1 MSLYELLRLAFSR
14 LRTSRLRAALTMLGV
29 IIGVASV
36 VALVGVGQ
44 GTTSNITNRLS
55 SLGTN
60 LLTVSP
66 TGGGASS
73 GTLTLED
80 SDAIGKLTSVAGVA
94 PEVSTS
100 LLVKAGTKSTTT
112 TIVGTTPAYPTV
124 RAYDVWQGTFLT
136 DVSVDR
142 DLRVAVLGATT
153 ATDLGLGA
161 ADVGTD
167 ISIGGIPFRVIGIL
181 QAKGGSGFQDPDDQV
196 MVPVGAVQKYF
207 VGGDTVRT
215 IGVSVA
221 QADQMTATTA
231 ELTALLR
238 DRHDLAASDDADFSV
253 FNQTQLLAAASSITA
268 TLTLLLGGIAS
279 ISLVV
284 GGIGIMNIM
293 LVSVRERTREIG
305 IRKAIGARGRD
316 ILAQF
321 LVEALTLSLLGG
333 LIGIAVGLGRLG
345 RDRSAGRL
353 GLLIQPGHRRGG
365 RPLQSRGRDRV
376 RRLAGTAGRSS
387 RPHQRTALR
396 ITKEIPSCPTI
407 PPSPRRSSR
416 SPGRRP
422 ATPADA
428 AHDPA
433 PAVRSSPC
441 DPRSRRRVARR
452 PAGGS
457 TSSLAWPPR
466 SPSVASRSPS
476 GGARPRSQR
485 AGSARASAT
494 AVATSRAAA
503 SIRTRRLRRVVA
515 VSARASSGR
524 AAWPSRAP
532 SSRSPATP

>member
-1 MSLYELLRLAFSR
+1 MSLFELLRLALSR

-44 GTTSNITNRLS
+44 GTTSNITDRLS

-60 LLTVSP
+60 LLTISP
-66 TGGGASS
+66 TGGGPDG
-73 GTLTLED
+73 GTLTLD
-80 SDAIGKLTSVAGVA
+80 DADAIAALPSVAGVA
-94 PEVSTS
+94 PEASTS
-100 LLVKAGTKSTTT
+100 LLVTAGEESTTT
-112 TIVGTTPAYPTV
+112 TIVGTTAAYPTV

-142 DLRVAVLGATT
+142 DLRVAVLGAST

-161 ADVGTD
+161 ADIGSE

-196 MVPVGAVQKYF
+196 MVPVGVVQKYF

-221 QADQMTATTA
+221 QADQMTATNA
-231 ELTALLR
+231 EITALLR
-238 DRHDLAASDDADFSV
+238 DRHELAAADDDDFNV
-253 FNQTQLLAAASSITA
+253 FDQTQLLEAASSISA

-333 LIGIAVGLGRLG
+333 LIGIAVGLGV
-345 RDRSAGRL
+345 SAGI
-353 GLLIQPGHRRGG
+353 GQ
-365 RPLQSRGRDRV
+365 
-376 RRLAGTAGRSS
+376 LAGWGFSFSPTTVAAAVLFSLAVGVVFGVWPARQAA
-387 RPHQRTALR
+387 RLDPINALR
-396 ITKEIPSCPTI
+396 YE
-407 PPSPRRSSR
+407 
-416 SPGRRP
+416 
-422 ATPADA
+422 
-428 AHDPA
+428 
-433 PAVRSSPC
+433 
-441 DPRSRRRVARR
+441 
-452 PAGGS
+452 
-457 TSSLAWPPR
+457 
-466 SPSVASRSPS
+466 
-476 GGARPRSQR
+476 
-485 AGSARASAT
+485 
-494 AVATSRAAA
+494 
-503 SIRTRRLRRVVA
+503 
-515 VSARASSGR
+515 
-524 AAWPSRAP
+524 
-532 SSRSPATP
+532 